1 MNRRNYLA
9 RPQLRDERPRRPVRS
24 AVLVGTLALGLGV
37 GAACGSDVP
46 TKAAPS
52 AEAVGNDGTISGMQR
67 DEPLDVSA
75 IRLPEAV
82 DGATAG
88 EFTTVAKPGGLLVMY
103 FGYTNCPD
111 VCPTTLAALRQAYKG
126 LGDDAK
132 RIETAMV
139 TVDPAR
145 DTAEVL
151 PGYLASFISARTH
164 ALIPADDAQL
174 KTAEAAYLAT
184 SSITTGS
191 DGQPE
196 VAHSGTTYVVDEHGK
211 VLVEW
216 PFGTTP
222 AAMRND
228 LSILID
234 QLGPA
239 GGAGGSA
246 GGNATGGS

>member
-37 GAACGSDVP
+37 GAACGSDDP

-132 RIETAMV
+132 RIETAMPP
-139 TVDPAR
+139 TSRPRRSRPAA
-145 DTAEVL
+145 TASPRSHT
-151 PGYLASFISARTH
+151 PGR
-164 ALIPADDAQL
+164 P
-174 KTAEAAYLAT
+174 T
-184 SSITTGS
+184 SSTSTARSWWSGPSAPLPPRCATTCRS
-191 DGQPE
+191 
-196 VAHSGTTYVVDEHGK
+196 
-211 VLVEW
+211 
-216 PFGTTP
+216 
-222 AAMRND
+222 
-228 LSILID
+228 
-234 QLGPA
+234 
-239 GGAGGSA
+239 
-246 GGNATGGS
+246 